1 MERIKKIRIIYFL
14 IMLIVFVGAGEF
26 SNCFAQGI
34 QRAKDDIRKVKNQPA
49 SPNRDSILAHN
60 YNYLAEAF
68 SHSDSELANQYI
80 DSLRSLKENTL
91 WSKTEGLYFRALGK
105 YYDRRGDFERALENY
120 SLAIESLENA
130 GDQSEYIVYANII
143 KAFVLNNNGLP
154 DACEEELNKIR
165 PLAEKLPNKN
175 YLAWII
181 DAFGDHYFY
190 SGFGKQNIP
199 RALAYYQEVEA
210 FISDVTNPMIIA
222 DNAHGLAGC
231 YLRLGDEKKAL
242 QYRDGAIKLAEEKN
256 VPSVI
261 FAVYGDLAD
270 VFEEQG
276 NFEQAILNRQLSLDY
291 ANKVKWIEMEA
302 RGESNIAN
310 TYKNAGDYQNALFHF
325 ERLKAIEDSL
335 SRYDVQVQYEELEQK
350 YEAGKKDLQI
360 QKLQSDKLSIMRN
373 VLFVLLAAMIAFGLY
388 YVYVNRKLVKQNDE
402 LHKRNR
408 QIRMALIEGQNIER
422 KRMAI
427 ELHDNVN
434 AKIAAT
440 KWMVETLNDNEE
452 THLNQGLIT
461 KIIDSID
468 DIYEDVRFIS
478 QNLVPKDI
486 EQKTLLV
493 LIEQLI
499 SNLNQVQKIRFSF
512 KQTGTPYEILDFVK
526 IQCYSVIMELMSNV
540 VKHSGG
546 KQAEISLDF
555 LPETIRIKLKD
566 DGKGFDPKFQY
577 RGAGLNNVRTRIQ
590 EVQGTIEFI
599 SDKGE
604 GTNILIEIPR
614 QFQDQDLTVGKKA
627 P

>member
-1 MERIKKIRIIYFL
+1 
-14 IMLIVFVGAGEF
+14 MLIIFGGAVNF
-26 SNCFAQGI
+26 SSCFAQGI
-34 QRAKDDIRKVKNQPA
+34 QRAQDDIRKVKTQPA
-49 SPNRDSILAHN
+49 SVSKDSVLAHN

-80 DSLRSLKENTL
+80 DTLRRLKEKSL
-91 WSKTEGLYFRALGK
+91 WNKTEGLYFRAVGK
-105 YYDRRGDFERALENY
+105 YYDRRGDFEDALENY
-120 SLAIESLENA
+120 SLAIESLEQA
-130 GDQSEYIVYANII
+130 GDQSEYIVYASII

-165 PLAEKLPNKN
+165 PLAESLRNKN

-190 SGFGKQNIP
+190 SGFGKQDIP
-199 RALAYYQEVEA
+199 RALTYYQEVEA

-231 YLRLGDEKKAL
+231 YLRLGDEEKAL
-242 QYRDGAIKLAEEKN
+242 QYRDAAIKLAEEKN

-276 NFEQAILNRQLSLDY
+276 LFDEAIEHRQLSLDY
-291 ANKVKWIEMEA
+291 AQKAKWIEMEA

-335 SRYDVQVQYEELEQK
+335 SRYDVQVQYEVLEQK
-350 YEAGKKDLQI
+350 YEAGRKDLQI
-360 QKLQSDKLSIMRN
+360 QKLQSDKLSLIRN
-373 VLFVLLAAMIAFGLY
+373 VLFALLAAMIAFGLY
-388 YVYVNRKLVKQNDE
+388 YVYVNRKLVRQNEE

-408 QIRMALIEGQNIER
+408 QIQTALVEGQNIER

-440 KWMVETLNDNEE
+440 KWMVETLHDEYQSK
-452 THLNQGLIT
+452 LNQGLIT

-478 QNLVPKDI
+478 QNLVPKNI
-486 EQKTLLV
+486 EQKTLPV
-493 LIEQLI
+493 LIKQLI
-499 SNLNQVQKIRFSF
+499 SNLNQVQKVRFDF
-512 KQTGTPYEILDFVK
+512 TQNGTPYKVLEFVK

-546 KQAEISLDF
+546 QQAEISLDF

-566 DGKGFDPKFQY
+566 DGKGFDPEFQY

-599 SDKGE
+599 SDKGA
-604 GTNILIEIPR
+604 GTHVLIEIPR
-614 QFQDQDLTVGKKA
+614 QFQDQDLTVGKKV